1 MSSHYTC
8 DSRDQIAHNKYS
20 SLAYSELYITLGTL
34 FRRFDKLK
42 VYNTGPEDLVYDD
55 YFSSYHPVDARKFHV
70 IDQVS
75 FEQDTKRPRM
85 DQIDP

>member
-1 MSSHYTC
+1 VRWYTV
-8 DSRDQIAHNKYS
+8 SRPQRALIVAHGSMGHNVDTKSS
-20 SLAYSELYITLGTL
+20 SLAYCELYVTLGTL

-70 IDQVS
+70 ISEIS
-75 FEQDTKRPRM
+75 FEG
-85 DQIDP
+85 